1 MKLRFAYV
9 TAFALAIVSGFALG
23 QFLPVISNPDLPVG
37 FDARQVA
44 MYQAMT
50 DDELAAELQL
60 RHRLATDPAL
70 APGPQNASE
79 SVDEA
84 SARRRRIYAVH
95 QRCIDLLE
103 AEIGKRY
110 EGQARKSPNSHL
122 RAA

>member
-1 MKLRFAYV
+1 MKLQFAYV
-9 TAFALAIVSGFALG
+9 AAFALAIVSGLALG
-23 QFLPVISNPDLPVG
+23 LFLPALSNPDLPTG
-37 FDARQVA
+37 FDERQVA
-44 MYQAMT
+44 TYRTMT

-70 APGPQNASE
+70 APGPQKASE

-84 SARRRRIYAVH
+84 GARRRRIYAVH

-103 AEIGKRY
+103 AEIGRRY
-110 EGQARKSPNSHL
+110 DGQTRQSPYGQL